1 MKIISR
7 VPKEKV
13 MVVMSEDELANIL
26 GHYSRYSD
34 GFIKSIEAAIA
45 AETEFDIREI
55 YNKYRLIKSIQER
68 AVYDRARAKLEGML
82 DALTPIED
90 LLNKIPVK

>member
-26 GHYSRYSD
+26 GHFSRYSD

-45 AETEFDIREI
+45 AEREFDVVEA
-55 YNKYRLIKSIQER
+55 YKKHYLIKSIQER
-68 AVYDRARAKLEGML
+68 AVYDRARAKLEDML
-82 DALTPIED
+82 KALTPIED
-90 LLNKIPVK
+90 LLNKIPTE

>member
-34 GFIKSIEAAIA
+34 
-45 AETEFDIREI
+45 
-55 YNKYRLIKSIQER
+55 
-68 AVYDRARAKLEGML
+68 
-82 DALTPIED
+82 D
-90 LLNKIPVK
+90 LLSPLKLQ